1 MTDVVDG
8 TTGAWVRVCTR
19 YVQKAHRSRE
29 TRPYLRRCEAR
40 GHQTA
45 PQRRIG
51 ASVQTAGE
59 ALGPSTSYC
68 ASRSG
73 SPEKG
78 RGTAEKWKTGLGR
91 LAWGDGSSTPGS
103 TQPGPTRS
111 TPHRCLFRGALASPA
126 RRRQVQPV
134 YLLPNGSQAPSD
146 AGGNARGAEYPR
158 QHRQTPFPRLCSRR
172 GIRQKIHR
180 LLYTYLHPSVKP

>member
-1 MTDVVDG
+1 MWLTEQPGRGSGFAPATSRKHTEAARRDH
-8 TTGAWVRVCTR
+8 TSAAVRRAVIR
-19 YVQKAHRSRE
+19 R
-29 TRPYLRRCEAR
+29 RPSGVSALRFK
-40 GHQTA
+40 
-45 PQRRIG
+45 
-51 ASVQTAGE
+51 TAGE
-59 ALGPSTSYC
+59 ALGPSTTYC
-68 ASRSG
+68 ARRSG

-78 RGTAEKWKTGLGR
+78 RRTAEKWKTGLGR

-158 QHRQTPFPRLCSRR
+158 QHRQTPFLRLCSRR